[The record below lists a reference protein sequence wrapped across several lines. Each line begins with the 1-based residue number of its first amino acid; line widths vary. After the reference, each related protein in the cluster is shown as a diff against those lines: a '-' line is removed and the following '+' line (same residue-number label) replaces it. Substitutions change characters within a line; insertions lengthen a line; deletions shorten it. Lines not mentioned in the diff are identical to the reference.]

1 MKKFIVIIFIALLFT
16 FYHKVVISKI
26 ISINISKWTEKEIFF
41 EKININYF
49 KNEIILDNLEI
60 RSTNKEYYK
69 NIIEVGKIKVKYN
82 FKSLF
87 TDLIKIDYLYFS
99 DIKFFLEVNDK
110 INSKDNSKT
119 NSNDKVEA
127 EKKPDKN
134 EKPKVYPEKK
144 KDKNF
149 FILKTKI
156 SNSKAFIKT
165 TSMSEVI
172 KLDLS
177 DMSFVKVGNEK
188 KFQHFKEVFKFIVGD
203 LFLRIPDQN
212 LRNIIKKTY
221 KL

>member
-119 NSNDKVEA
+119 NSNDKAEA